1 MNIQDL
7 AEYVEQEV
15 DDSFSTVD
23 ISRFFNKGISQ
34 YNLLPPLTTYPYI
47 SINQVATEEN
57 GLYDATTS
65 YPLDDTFMLGVMLPF
80 IASAIRGSESALQE
94 RQLFLSDFIQNAMTY
109 KRSIDV
115 PFSFLLN
122 KKNTDLSNFEIGEGV
137 FLGDFTRSPFAGEWQ
152 RPSLFSEIVAEE
164 EE

>member
-1 MNIQDL
+1 
-7 AEYVEQEV
+7 
-15 DDSFSTVD
+15 
-23 ISRFFNKGISQ
+23 
-34 YNLLPPLTTYPYI
+34 
-47 SINQVATEEN
+47 
-57 GLYDATTS
+57 
-65 YPLDDTFMLGVMLPF
+65 MLGVMLPF